1 MADIAGGRGLKQM
14 EASVI
19 FITLALLL
27 LAGIPIAIC
36 LGLSSAIYLLL
47 FYPIPEWSTT
57 TAIMAG
63 ILPNK
68 FGATMEHFT
77 LMAIPFF
84 IVSSNFLSTGG
95 VAKRLIRF
103 ANALVG
109 WMSGGLAMAG
119 ILACIMF
126 AAVSGSSPAT
136 VVAIGSI
143 MIPGMVENGY
153 SKKFA
158 VGSIATA
165 GSLGI
170 LIPPS
175 IIMIVYAVATE
186 QSVGKMFIAGI
197 LPGLLLGAMLLLV
210 TWITARKKNMPC
222 EEVPGFKELWGSF
235 LDAVWGL
242 LLIVMIVGGIYG
254 GIFTPTEAAAVAAVY
269 SAAIALFVYR
279 DMGFREVPKVML
291 ESAKMTAMLLFIIA
305 CAMIFAHVLTMERI
319 PQTIAEWLVAKHM
332 TWWMFLLLVNVILW
346 FAGDFMEPTSI
357 ILILAPIFF
366 PIATSLGINPIH
378 FGIVMT
384 LNMEVGM
391 ITPPVGLNLYVASG
405 LSEMRLEDVTRAALP
420 WMLVMIL
427 ALILVTYIPSISLYL
442 VDLLY

>member
-1 MADIAGGRGLKQM
+1 M
-14 EASVI
+14 EAAVI
-19 FITLALLL
+19 FIVLAILLL
-27 LAGIPIAIC
+27 VGVPIAIC
-36 LGLSSAIYLLL
+36 LGLSAGIYLLL
-47 FYPIPEWSTT
+47 FFQVPEWTTT
-57 TAIMAG
+57 TAVFAG

-68 FGATMEHFT
+68 FSATMEHFT

-84 IVSSNFLSTGG
+84 ILSSNFLSTGG
-95 VAKRLIRF
+95 VARRIVRF

-109 WMSGGLAMAG
+109 WMAGGLAMAG
-119 ILACIMF
+119 IMACILF

-143 MIPGMVENGY
+143 MIPGMLEAKY
-153 SKKFA
+153 SKAFA

-175 IIMIVYAVATE
+175 IVMIVYAVATE

-197 LPGLLLGAMLLLV
+197 VPGLMLGGMLLLT
-210 TWITARKKNMPC
+210 TWIVAVKKGMPRQ
-222 EEVPGFKELWGSF
+222 PRPTMMELWKSF
-235 LDAVWGL
+235 LGAFWGL
-242 LLIVMIVGGIYG
+242 LLIFMIIGGIYG

-269 SAAIALFVYR
+269 SAVIALFVYR
-279 DMGFREVPKVML
+279 DMGFKEVPHVLL

-319 PQTIAEWLVAKHM
+319 PQNIAEWMVARDM
-332 TWWMFLLLVNVILW
+332 SWWMFLLMVNVILW
-346 FAGDFMEPTSI
+346 FAGDFMEPSSI

-366 PIATSLGINPIH
+366 PIAMALKIDPIH
-378 FGIVMT
+378 LGIVMT

-405 LSEMRLEDVTRAALP
+405 LSGLSLEEVTKASLP
-420 WMLVMIL
+420 WMAVMIV
-427 ALILVTYIPSISLYL
+427 ALIMVTYIPWISLFL
-442 VDLLY
+442 VNLLY

>member
-1 MADIAGGRGLKQM
+1 M

-19 FITLALLL
+19 FTVLAVLL
-27 LAGIPIAIC
+27 LAGVPIAIC

-47 FYPIPEWSTT
+47 FYPIPEWSST
-57 TAIMAG
+57 TAILAG

-84 IVSSNFLSTGG
+84 IISSNFLSTGG
-95 VAKRLIRF
+95 VAKRIIRF

-143 MIPGMVENGY
+143 MIPGMVEAGY
-153 SKKFA
+153 TKRFA

-175 IIMIVYAVATE
+175 IVMIVYAVATE

-197 LPGLLLGAMLLLV
+197 VPGLMLGAMLLIV
-210 TWITARKKNMPC
+210 TWVTAKRKNMPC
-222 EEVPGFKELWGSF
+222 EKMPTLKEVWVSF
-235 LDAVWGL
+235 IDAIWGL
-242 LLIVMIVGGIYG
+242 LLIVMIIGGIYG

-269 SAAIALFVYR
+269 SAFISLFVYR
-279 DMGFREVPKVML
+279 DMGFKDIPHVML
-291 ESAKMTAMLLFIIA
+291 ESAKMTAMLLFIIS

-319 PQTIAEWLVAKHM
+319 PQSIAEWLVAKNM
-332 TWWMFLLLVNVILW
+332 SWWMFLLMVNVILW
-346 FAGDFMEPTSI
+346 FAGDFMEPSSI

-366 PIATSLGINPIH
+366 PIATALGINPIH
-378 FGIVMT
+378 LGIIMT

-405 LSEMRLEDVTRAALP
+405 LSGMRLEDVTKAALP
-420 WMLVMIL
+420 WMLVMIV
-427 ALILVTYIPSISLYL
+427 ALILVTYIPSISLFL

>member
-1 MADIAGGRGLKQM
+1 M
-14 EASVI
+14 EATVI
-19 FITLALLL
+19 FAVLAVLLL
-27 LAGIPIAIC
+27 LGVPIAIC

-47 FYPIPEWSTT
+47 FYPIPEWTNTT
-57 TAIMAG
+57 MIMAG

-95 VAKRLIRF
+95 VARRIIRF
-103 ANALVG
+103 ANALIG
-109 WMSGGLAMAG
+109 WMTGGLAMAG

-143 MIPGMVENGY
+143 MIPGMVQAGY
-153 SKKFA
+153 SKRFS

-175 IIMIVYAVATE
+175 IVMIVYAVATE

-197 LPGLLLGAMLLLV
+197 VPGLMLGVMLLVV
-210 TWITARKKNMPC
+210 TWITAKRKNMPC
-222 EEVPGFKELWGSF
+222 QEKPTLKELWSSF
-235 LDAVWGL
+235 IDAIWGL
-242 LLIVMIVGGIYG
+242 LLVVMIIGGIYG

-269 SAAIALFVYR
+269 SAFISLVIYR
-279 DMGFREVPKVML
+279 DMGLKDIPHVML

-319 PQTIAEWLVAKHM
+319 PQSIAEWMVSRNM
-332 TWWMFLLLVNVILW
+332 SWWMFLLMVNVILW
-346 FAGDFMEPTSI
+346 FAGDFMEPSSI

-366 PIATSLGINPIH
+366 PIAMALDIDPIH
-378 FGIVMT
+378 LGIVMT

-405 LSEMRLEDVTRAALP
+405 LSGMRLEDVTKAALP
-420 WMLVMIL
+420 WMFVMIA
-427 ALILVTYIPSISLYL
+427 ALILVTYIPGISLFL

>member
-1 MADIAGGRGLKQM
+1 M
-14 EASVI
+14 EATVI
-19 FITLALLL
+19 FLVLAILLL
-27 LAGIPIAIC
+27 GGVPIAIC

-47 FYPIPEWSTT
+47 FYPIPEWSTP

-95 VAKRLIRF
+95 VARRIIRF

-143 MIPGMVENGY
+143 MIPGMVEAGY
-153 SKKFA
+153 SKRFA
-158 VGSIATA
+158 VGSISTA

-175 IIMIVYAVATE
+175 IVMIVYAVATE

-197 LPGLLLGAMLLLV
+197 LPGLMLGAMLLVV
-210 TWITARKKNMPC
+210 TWLTAKRKNMPRQPVPTFR
-222 EEVPGFKELWGSF
+222 EVWVSF
-235 LDAVWGL
+235 LDAIWGL
-242 LLIVMIVGGIYG
+242 LLIIMIIGGIYG

-269 SAAIALFVYR
+269 SAVISLFVYR
-279 DMGFREVPKVML
+279 DMGFRDIPHVML

-319 PQTIAEWLVAKHM
+319 PQSIAEWLVAQNM
-332 TWWMFLLLVNVILW
+332 SWWMFLLMVNVILW
-346 FAGDFMEPTSI
+346 FAGDFMEPSSI

-366 PIATSLGINPIH
+366 PIAMALHIDPIH
-378 FGIVMT
+378 LGIVMT

-405 LSEMRLEDVTRAALP
+405 LSGMRLEDVTRAALP
-420 WMLVMIL
+420 WMLVMIVAL
-427 ALILVTYIPSISLYL
+427 ALVTYIPQICLFL

>member
-1 MADIAGGRGLKQM
+1 M
-14 EASVI
+14 EAAVI
-19 FITLALLL
+19 FIVLAILLL
-27 LAGIPIAIC
+27 VGVPIAIC
-36 LGLSSAIYLLL
+36 LGLSAGIYLLL
-47 FYPIPEWSTT
+47 FFQVPEWTTT
-57 TAIMAG
+57 TAVFAG

-68 FGATMEHFT
+68 FSATMEHFT

-84 IVSSNFLSTGG
+84 ILSSNFLSTGG
-95 VAKRLIRF
+95 VARRIVRF

-109 WMSGGLAMAG
+109 WMAGGLAMAG
-119 ILACIMF
+119 IMACILF

-143 MIPGMVENGY
+143 MIPGMLEAKY
-153 SKKFA
+153 SKAFA

-175 IIMIVYAVATE
+175 IVMIVYAVATE

-197 LPGLLLGAMLLLV
+197 VPGLMLGGMLLLV
-210 TWITARKKNMPC
+210 TWITAVKKGMPRQ
-222 EEVPGFKELWGSF
+222 PRPTMKELWKAF
-235 LDAVWGL
+235 LGAFWGL
-242 LLIVMIVGGIYG
+242 LLIVMIIGGIYG

-269 SAAIALFVYR
+269 SAVIALFVYR
-279 DMGFREVPKVML
+279 DMGFKEVPQVLL

-319 PQTIAEWLVAKHM
+319 PQNIAEWMVARDM
-332 TWWMFLLLVNVILW
+332 SWWMFLLMVNVILW
-346 FAGDFMEPTSI
+346 FAGDFMEPSSI

-366 PIATSLGINPIH
+366 PIAMALKIDPIH
-378 FGIVMT
+378 LGIVMT

-405 LSEMRLEDVTRAALP
+405 LSGLSLEEVTKASLP
-420 WMLVMIL
+420 WMAVMIV
-427 ALILVTYIPSISLYL
+427 ALIMVTYIPWISLFL
-442 VDLLY
+442 VNLLY

>member
-1 MADIAGGRGLKQM
+1 M
-14 EASVI
+14 EAAVI
-19 FITLALLL
+19 FIVLAILLL
-27 LAGIPIAIC
+27 LGVPIAIC
-36 LGLSSAIYLLL
+36 LGLSAGIYLLL
-47 FYPIPEWSTT
+47 FFNIPEWTT
-57 TAIMAG
+57 TTNVLSG

-68 FGATMEHFT
+68 FSATMEHFT

-84 IVSSNFLSTGG
+84 ILSSNFLSTGG
-95 VAKRLIRF
+95 VAQRIVRF

-109 WMSGGLAMAG
+109 WMAGGLAMAG
-119 ILACIMF
+119 IMACILF

-143 MIPGMVENGY
+143 MIPGMIEANY
-153 SKKFA
+153 SKRFA

-175 IIMIVYAVATE
+175 IVMIVYAVATE

-197 LPGLLLGAMLLLV
+197 VPGLLLGAMLLFV
-210 TWITARKKNMPC
+210 TWVTAVRKGMPRQ
-222 EEVPGFKELWGSF
+222 PKPTFKEVWNSF
-235 LDAVWGL
+235 WDAFWGL
-242 LLIVMIVGGIYG
+242 LLIVMIIGGIYG

-269 SAAIALFVYR
+269 SAFIALFVYR
-279 DMGFREVPKVML
+279 DMGFKDIPHVML

-319 PQTIAEWLVAKHM
+319 PQNIAAWLVARDM
-332 TWWMFLLLVNVILW
+332 SWWMFLLMVNVILW
-346 FAGDFMEPTSI
+346 FAGDFMEPSSI

-366 PIATSLGINPIH
+366 PIAMALNINPIH
-378 FGIVMT
+378 LGIVMT

-405 LSEMRLEDVTRAALP
+405 LSGLSLEEVTKAALP
-420 WMLVMIL
+420 WMLVMIV
-427 ALILVTYIPSISLYL
+427 ALILVTYIPWISLFL

>member
-1 MADIAGGRGLKQM
+1 M
-14 EASVI
+14 EAAVI
-19 FITLALLL
+19 FIVLAILLL
-27 LAGIPIAIC
+27 IGVPIAIS
-36 LGLSSAIYLLL
+36 LGLSAGIYLLL
-47 FYPIPEWSTT
+47 FFQIPEWTT
-57 TAIMAG
+57 TTNVLSG

-68 FGATMEHFT
+68 FSATMEHFT

-84 IVSSNFLSTGG
+84 ILSSNFLSTGG
-95 VAKRLIRF
+95 VAQRIVRF

-109 WMSGGLAMAG
+109 WMAGGLAMAG
-119 ILACIMF
+119 IMACILF

-143 MIPGMVENGY
+143 MIPGMIEANY
-153 SKKFA
+153 SKRFA
-158 VGSIATA
+158 VGSVATA

-175 IIMIVYAVATE
+175 IVMIVYAVATE

-197 LPGLLLGAMLLLV
+197 VPGLLLGAMLLLV
-210 TWITARKKNMPC
+210 TWVTASRKGMPRQPKPTFM
-222 EEVPGFKELWGSF
+222 EVWKSF
-235 LDAVWGL
+235 WDAIWGL
-242 LLIVMIVGGIYG
+242 LLIVMIIGGIYG

-269 SAAIALFVYR
+269 SAFIALFVYR
-279 DMGFREVPKVML
+279 DMGFKDIPHVML

-319 PQTIAEWLVAKHM
+319 PQNIAEWLVAKDM
-332 TWWMFLLLVNVILW
+332 SWWMFLLMVNVILW
-346 FAGDFMEPTSI
+346 FAGDFMEPSSI

-366 PIATSLGINPIH
+366 PIAMALDINPIH
-378 FGIVMT
+378 LGIVMT

-405 LSEMRLEDVTRAALP
+405 LSGLSLEEVTKASLP
-420 WMLVMIL
+420 WMLVMIV
-427 ALILVTYIPSISLYL
+427 ALILVTYIPWISLFL

>member
-1 MADIAGGRGLKQM
+1 M
-14 EASVI
+14 ESSVI
-19 FITLALLL
+19 FAVLAILL
-27 LAGIPIAIC
+27 LAGVPIAIC

-47 FYPIPEWSTT
+47 FYPIPEWSNT

-95 VAKRLIRF
+95 VAKRIIRF
-103 ANALVG
+103 ANAMVG

-143 MIPGMVENGY
+143 MIPGMVRSGY
-153 SKKFA
+153 TKKFA

-175 IIMIVYAVATE
+175 IVMIVYAVATE

-197 LPGLLLGAMLLLV
+197 APGLMLGAMLLVV
-210 TWITARKKNMPC
+210 TWLTAKRNNMPC
-222 EEVPGFKELWGSF
+222 EAVPTFKEVWTSF
-235 LDAVWGL
+235 IDAIWGL
-242 LLIVMIVGGIYG
+242 LLIVMIIGGIYG

-269 SAAIALFVYR
+269 SAVISLFVYR
-279 DMGFREVPKVML
+279 DMGFKDIPHVML
-291 ESAKMTAMLLFIIA
+291 ESAKMTAMLLFIIS

-319 PQTIAEWLVAKHM
+319 PQSIAEWLVARNM
-332 TWWMFLLLVNVILW
+332 SWWMFLLMVNVILW

-366 PIATSLGINPIH
+366 PISTALNIDPIH
-378 FGIVMT
+378 LGIVMT

-405 LSEMRLEDVTRAALP
+405 LSGMRLEDVTKAALP
-420 WMLVMIL
+420 WMLVMIT
-427 ALILVTYIPSISLYL
+427 ALFLVTYIPGISLFL

>member
-1 MADIAGGRGLKQM
+1 M
-14 EASVI
+14 EASII
-19 FITLALLL
+19 FICLALLL
-27 LAGIPIAIC
+27 LLGVPIAIC

-47 FYPIPEWSTT
+47 FYPIPEWSST

-95 VAKRLIRF
+95 VAKRIIRF
-103 ANALVG
+103 ANAMVG

-143 MIPGMVENGY
+143 MIPGMVEAGY
-153 SKKFA
+153 TKRFA

-175 IIMIVYAVATE
+175 IVMIVYAVATE

-197 LPGLLLGAMLLLV
+197 VPGLMLGAMLLLV
-210 TWITARKKNMPC
+210 TWLTARRHNMPC
-222 EEVPGFKELWGSF
+222 QPRCSAREVWEAFV
-235 LDAVWGL
+235 DAIWGL
-242 LLIVMIVGGIYG
+242 LLIAMIIGGIYG

-269 SAAIALFVYR
+269 SAVIALFVYR
-279 DMGFREVPKVML
+279 DMGFRDIPHVML

-319 PQTIAEWLVAKHM
+319 PQSIAEWLVAQKM
-332 TWWMFLLLVNVILW
+332 TWWMFLLMVNVILW
-346 FAGDFMEPTSI
+346 FAGDFMEPSSI

-366 PIATSLGINPIH
+366 PISQALHIDPIH
-378 FGIVMT
+378 LGVVMT

-405 LSEMRLEDVTRAALP
+405 LSGMRLEDVTRAALP
-420 WMLVMIL
+420 WMLVMIAAL
-427 ALILVTYIPSISLYL
+427 ALVTYFPAISLFL

>member
-1 MADIAGGRGLKQM
+1 M
-14 EASVI
+14 EAAVI
-19 FITLALLL
+19 FIVLAILLL
-27 LAGIPIAIC
+27 VGVPIAIC
-36 LGLSSAIYLLL
+36 LGLSAGIYLLL
-47 FYPIPEWSTT
+47 FFQVPEWTTT
-57 TAIMAG
+57 TAVFAG

-68 FGATMEHFT
+68 FSATMEHFT

-84 IVSSNFLSTGG
+84 ILSSNFLSTGG
-95 VAKRLIRF
+95 VARRIVRF

-109 WMSGGLAMAG
+109 WMAGGLAMAG
-119 ILACIMF
+119 IMACILF

-143 MIPGMVENGY
+143 MIPGMLEAKY
-153 SKKFA
+153 SKAFA

-175 IIMIVYAVATE
+175 IVMIVYAVATE

-197 LPGLLLGAMLLLV
+197 VPGLMLGGMLLLV
-210 TWITARKKNMPC
+210 TWITAVKKGMPRQ
-222 EEVPGFKELWGSF
+222 PRPTMKELWKAF
-235 LDAVWGL
+235 LGAFWGL
-242 LLIVMIVGGIYG
+242 LLIVMIIGGIYG

-269 SAAIALFVYR
+269 SAVIALFVYR
-279 DMGFREVPKVML
+279 DMGFKEVPQVLL

-319 PQTIAEWLVAKHM
+319 PQNIAEWLVARDM
-332 TWWMFLLLVNVILW
+332 SWWMFLLMVNVILW
-346 FAGDFMEPTSI
+346 FAGDFMEPSSI

-366 PIATSLGINPIH
+366 PIAMALKIDPIH
-378 FGIVMT
+378 LGIVMT

-405 LSEMRLEDVTRAALP
+405 LSGLSLEEVTKASLP
-420 WMLVMIL
+420 WMAVMIV
-427 ALILVTYIPSISLYL
+427 ALIMVTYIPWISLFL
-442 VDLLY
+442 VNLLY

>member
-1 MADIAGGRGLKQM
+1 M
-14 EASVI
+14 EAAVI
-19 FITLALLL
+19 FIVLAILLL
-27 LAGIPIAIC
+27 VGVPIAIC
-36 LGLSSAIYLLL
+36 LGLSAGIYLLL
-47 FYPIPEWSTT
+47 FFPIPEWTT
-57 TAIMAG
+57 TTNVISG

-68 FGATMEHFT
+68 FSATMEHFT

-84 IVSSNFLSTGG
+84 ILSSNFLSTGG
-95 VAKRLIRF
+95 VARRIVRF

-109 WMSGGLAMAG
+109 WLAGGLAMAG
-119 ILACIMF
+119 IMACILF

-143 MIPGMVENGY
+143 MIPGMLEAKY
-153 SKKFA
+153 SKPFA

-175 IIMIVYAVATE
+175 IVMIVYAVATE

-197 LPGLLLGAMLLLV
+197 VPGLMLGVMLLIV
-210 TWITARKKNMPC
+210 TWITAVRKGMPKQPRPSLM
-222 EEVPGFKELWGSF
+222 EVWKSF
-235 LDAVWGL
+235 LGAFWGL
-242 LLIVMIVGGIYG
+242 LLIVMIIGGIYG

-269 SAAIALFVYR
+269 SAFIALFVYR
-279 DMGFREVPKVML
+279 DMGIKDVPHVLL

-319 PQTIAEWLVAKHM
+319 PQNIAEWMVAKEM
-332 TWWMFLLLVNVILW
+332 SWWMFLLVVNVVLW
-346 FAGDFMEPTSI
+346 FAGDFMEPSSI

-366 PIATSLGINPIH
+366 PIAMALDIDPIH
-378 FGIVMT
+378 LGIVMT
-384 LNMEVGM
+384 INMEVGM

-405 LSEMRLEDVTRAALP
+405 LSGLSLEEVTKASLP
-420 WMLVMIL
+420 WMLVMIV
-427 ALILVTYIPSISLYL
+427 ALLLVTYIPWISLFL
-442 VDLLY
+442 VNLLY

>member
-1 MADIAGGRGLKQM
+1 M
-14 EASVI
+14 EATVI
-19 FITLALLL
+19 FAVLAILLL
-27 LAGIPIAIC
+27 VGVPIAIC

-47 FYPIPEWSTT
+47 FYPIPEWSST

-95 VAKRLIRF
+95 VAKRIIRF

-143 MIPGMVENGY
+143 MIPGMVGAGY
-153 SKKFA
+153 SKRFA

-175 IIMIVYAVATE
+175 IVMIVYAVATE

-197 LPGLLLGAMLLLV
+197 APGLMLGAMLLIV
-210 TWITARKKNMPC
+210 TWITAKRNNMPC
-222 EEVPGFKELWGSF
+222 EEVPTLKEVWVSF
-235 LDAVWGL
+235 IDAIWGL
-242 LLIVMIVGGIYG
+242 LLIVMIIGGIYG

-269 SAAIALFVYR
+269 AAVISLFVYR
-279 DMGFREVPKVML
+279 DMGFKDVPHVML
-291 ESAKMTAMLLFIIA
+291 ESAKMTAMLLFIIS

-319 PQTIAEWLVAKHM
+319 PQSIAEWLVARNM
-332 TWWMFLLLVNVILW
+332 SWWMFLLMVNVILW

-366 PIATSLGINPIH
+366 PIAMALGIDPIH
-378 FGIVMT
+378 LGIVMT

-405 LSEMRLEDVTRAALP
+405 LSGMRLEDVTKAALP
-420 WMLVMIL
+420 WMLVMIA
-427 ALILVTYIPSISLYL
+427 ALILVTYIPWISLFL
-442 VDLLY
+442 VNLLY

>member
-1 MADIAGGRGLKQM
+1 M
-14 EASVI
+14 EATVI
-19 FITLALLL
+19 FIVLAILLL
-27 LAGIPIAIC
+27 VGVPIAIC
-36 LGLSSAIYLLL
+36 LGLSAGIYLLL
-47 FYPIPEWSTT
+47 FFQVPEWTTT
-57 TAIMAG
+57 TAVFAG

-68 FGATMEHFT
+68 FSATMEHFT

-84 IVSSNFLSTGG
+84 ILSSNFLSTGG
-95 VAKRLIRF
+95 VARRIVRF

-109 WMSGGLAMAG
+109 WLAGGLAMAG
-119 ILACIMF
+119 IMACILF

-143 MIPGMVENGY
+143 MIPGMLEAKY
-153 SKKFA
+153 SKAFA

-175 IIMIVYAVATE
+175 IVMIVYAVATE

-197 LPGLLLGAMLLLV
+197 VPGLMLGGMLLLT
-210 TWITARKKNMPC
+210 TWIVAVKKGMPRQ
-222 EEVPGFKELWGSF
+222 PRPTMMELWKSF
-235 LDAVWGL
+235 LGAFWGL
-242 LLIVMIVGGIYG
+242 LLIFMIIGGIYG

-269 SAAIALFVYR
+269 SAVIALFVYR
-279 DMGFREVPKVML
+279 DMGFKEVPHVLL

-319 PQTIAEWLVAKHM
+319 PQNIAEWMVARDM
-332 TWWMFLLLVNVILW
+332 SWWMFLLMVNVILW
-346 FAGDFMEPTSI
+346 FAGDFMEPSSI

-366 PIATSLGINPIH
+366 PIAVALGIDPIH
-378 FGIVMT
+378 FGIIMT

-405 LSEMRLEDVTRAALP
+405 LSGLSLEEVTKASLP
-420 WMLVMIL
+420 WMAVMIV
-427 ALILVTYIPSISLYL
+427 ALIMVTYIPWISLFL
-442 VDLLY
+442 VNLLY

>member
-1 MADIAGGRGLKQM
+1 M
-14 EASVI
+14 EATVI
-19 FITLALLL
+19 FVVLGILLL
-27 LAGIPIAIC
+27 IGVPIAIC
-36 LGLSSAIYLLL
+36 LGLSAAVYLLL
-47 FYPIPEWSTT
+47 FFPIPEWTT
-57 TAIMAG
+57 TTSIMAG

-68 FGATMEHFT
+68 FSATMEHFT
-77 LMAIPFF
+77 LLAIPFF

-95 VAKRLIRF
+95 VAKRIVRF

-109 WMSGGLAMAG
+109 WMHGGLAMAG
-119 ILACIMF
+119 ILACILF

-143 MIPGMVENGY
+143 MIPGMTEAGY
-153 SKKFA
+153 SKRFA

-175 IIMIVYAVATE
+175 IVMIVYAVATE

-197 LPGLLLGAMLLLV
+197 VPGLMLGLMLLV
-210 TWITARKKNMPC
+210 TTWVSAVRHDMPRQSMPSLK
-222 EEVPGFKELWGSF
+222 EVWVAFW
-235 LDAVWGL
+235 DAIWGL
-242 LLIVMIVGGIYG
+242 LLVVMIIGGIYG

-269 SAAIALFVYR
+269 SAFIALFIYR
-279 DMGFREVPKVML
+279 DMGFKDIPHVML

-319 PQTIAEWLVAKHM
+319 PQSIAEWLVGQNM
-332 TWWMFLLLVNVILW
+332 SWWMFLLMVNVILW
-346 FAGDFMEPTSI
+346 FAGDFMEPSSI

-366 PIATSLGINPIH
+366 PIAVALGIDPIH
-378 FGIVMT
+378 FGIIMT

-405 LSEMRLEDVTRAALP
+405 LSGLSLEDVTRASLP
-420 WMLVMIL
+420 WMSVMII
-427 ALILVTYIPSISLYL
+427 ALLLVTYIPGISLFL
-442 VDLLY
+442 VELLY

>member
-1 MADIAGGRGLKQM
+1 M

-19 FITLALLL
+19 FTVLAVLL
-27 LAGIPIAIC
+27 LAGVPIAIC

-47 FYPIPEWSTT
+47 FYPIPEWSST
-57 TAIMAG
+57 TAILAG

-95 VAKRLIRF
+95 VAKRIIRF

-109 WMSGGLAMAG
+109 WMAGGLAMAG

-143 MIPGMVENGY
+143 MIPGMVEAGY
-153 SKKFA
+153 TKRFA

-170 LIPPS
+170 LMPPS
-175 IIMIVYAVATE
+175 IVMIVYAVATE

-197 LPGLLLGAMLLLV
+197 VPGLMLGAMLLIV
-210 TWITARKKNMPC
+210 TWITAKRKNMPC
-222 EEVPGFKELWGSF
+222 EEVPTLKEVWVSF
-235 LDAVWGL
+235 VDAVWGL
-242 LLIVMIVGGIYG
+242 LLIIMIIGGIYG

-269 SAAIALFVYR
+269 SAFISLFVYR
-279 DMGFREVPKVML
+279 DMGFKDIPHVML
-291 ESAKMTAMLLFIIA
+291 ESAKMTAMLLFIIS

-319 PQTIAEWLVAKHM
+319 PQSIAEWLVARNM
-332 TWWMFLLLVNVILW
+332 SWWMFLLMVNVILW
-346 FAGDFMEPTSI
+346 FAGDFMEPSSI

-366 PIATSLGINPIH
+366 PIAMALGIDPIH
-378 FGIVMT
+378 LGIIMT

-405 LSEMRLEDVTRAALP
+405 LSGMRLEDVTKAALP
-420 WMLVMIL
+420 WMLVMIV
-427 ALILVTYIPSISLYL
+427 ALILVTYIPSISLFL

>member
-1 MADIAGGRGLKQM
+1 M
-14 EASVI
+14 EASII
-19 FITLALLL
+19 FLVLAILLL
-27 LAGIPIAIC
+27 LGVPIAIC

-47 FYPIPEWSTT
+47 FSEIPPWNSMTNFLS
-57 TAIMAG
+57 G

-68 FGATMEHFT
+68 FGATMSHFT
-77 LMAIPFF
+77 LLAIPFF

-95 VAKRLIRF
+95 VAKRLIRL
-103 ANALVG
+103 ANVLVG
-109 WMSGGLAMAG
+109 WMHGGLAMAG
-119 ILACIMF
+119 ILSCILF

-143 MIPGMVENGY
+143 MIPGMIEAKYNRR
-153 SKKFA
+153 FA

-175 IIMIVYAVATE
+175 IVMIVYAVATE

-197 LPGLLLGAMLLLV
+197 VPGLMLGTMLLIA
-210 TWITARKKNMPC
+210 TWVAAVRGKMPRQ
-222 EEVPGFKELWGSF
+222 PKPTLKEALIAIK
-235 LDAVWGL
+235 DAFWGL
-242 LLIVMIVGGIYG
+242 LLVVIIIGGIYG

-269 SAAIALFVYR
+269 SAAVALFVHR
-279 DMGFREVPKVML
+279 DMGFKDIPHVML

-305 CAMIFAHVLTMERI
+305 CAMIFAHVLTTERI
-319 PQTIAEWLVAKHM
+319 PQEIAEWLVSQNM
-332 TWWMFLLLVNVILW
+332 SWWMFLLMVNVILW
-346 FAGDFMEPTSI
+346 FAGDFMEPSSI

-366 PIATSLGINPIH
+366 PIATAMGIDPIH
-378 FGIVMT
+378 LGIVMT

-405 LSEMRLEDVTRAALP
+405 LSGLSLEEVTKASLP
-420 WMLVMIL
+420 WMLVMIV
-427 ALILVTYIPSISLYL
+427 ALLLVTYIPAISLGL
-442 VDLLY
+442 VHLLY

>member
-1 MADIAGGRGLKQM
+1 M
-14 EASVI
+14 EAAVI
-19 FITLALLL
+19 FIVLAVLLL
-27 LAGIPIAIC
+27 IGVPIAIC
-36 LGLSSAIYLLL
+36 LGLSAGIYLLL
-47 FYPIPEWSTT
+47 FFPVPEWASTT
-57 TAIMAG
+57 TVFAG

-68 FGATMEHFT
+68 FSATMEHFT

-84 IVSSNFLSTGG
+84 ILSSNFLSTGG
-95 VAKRLIRF
+95 VARRIVRF

-109 WMSGGLAMAG
+109 WMAGGLAMAG
-119 ILACIMF
+119 IMACILF

-143 MIPGMVENGY
+143 MIPGMLEAKY
-153 SKKFA
+153 SKPFA

-175 IIMIVYAVATE
+175 IVMIVYAVATE

-197 LPGLLLGAMLLLV
+197 VPGLMLGGMLLFVTWVSAVRKGMPRQPKPALKEVWDSFLGA
-210 TWITARKKNMPC
+210 
-222 EEVPGFKELWGSF
+222 F
-235 LDAVWGL
+235 WGL
-242 LLIVMIVGGIYG
+242 LLIVMIIGGIYG

-269 SAAIALFVYR
+269 SAVISLFVYR
-279 DMGFREVPKVML
+279 DMGFKEIPHVML
-291 ESAKMTAMLLFIIA
+291 ESAKMTAMLLFIIS

-319 PQTIAEWLVAKHM
+319 PQNIAEWLVAKEM
-332 TWWMFLLLVNVILW
+332 SWWMFLLMVNVILW
-346 FAGDFMEPTSI
+346 FAGDFMEPSSI

-366 PIATSLGINPIH
+366 PIAMALDIDPIH
-378 FGIVMT
+378 LGIVMT

-405 LSEMRLEDVTRAALP
+405 LSGLSLEEVTKASLP
-420 WMLVMIL
+420 WMLVMIV
-427 ALILVTYIPSISLYL
+427 ALILVTYIPWISLFL

>member
-1 MADIAGGRGLKQM
+1 M
-14 EASVI
+14 EAAVI
-19 FITLALLL
+19 FIVLAILLL
-27 LAGIPIAIC
+27 IGVPIAIC
-36 LGLSSAIYLLL
+36 LGLSAGIYLLL
-47 FYPIPEWSTT
+47 FFPVPEWASTT
-57 TAIMAG
+57 TVFAG

-68 FGATMEHFT
+68 FSATMEHFT

-84 IVSSNFLSTGG
+84 ILSSNFLSTGG
-95 VAKRLIRF
+95 VARRIVRF

-109 WMSGGLAMAG
+109 WMAGGLAMAG
-119 ILACIMF
+119 IMACILF

-143 MIPGMVENGY
+143 MIPGMLEAQY
-153 SKKFA
+153 SKRFA

-175 IIMIVYAVATE
+175 IVMIVYAVATE

-197 LPGLLLGAMLLLV
+197 VPGLMLGVMLLIV
-210 TWITARKKNMPC
+210 TWITAFRKGMPRQPMPTLK
-222 EEVPGFKELWGSF
+222 EVWEAF
-235 LDAVWGL
+235 LGAFWGL
-242 LLIVMIVGGIYG
+242 LLIVMIIGGIYG

-269 SAAIALFVYR
+269 SAVIALFVYR
-279 DMGFREVPKVML
+279 DMGFKEIPHVML
-291 ESAKMTAMLLFIIA
+291 ESAKMTAMLLFIIS

-319 PQTIAEWLVAKHM
+319 PQNIAEWLVAKEM
-332 TWWMFLLLVNVILW
+332 SWWMFLLMVNVILW
-346 FAGDFMEPTSI
+346 FAGDFMEPSSI

-366 PIATSLGINPIH
+366 PIAMALDIDPIH
-378 FGIVMT
+378 LGIVMT

-405 LSEMRLEDVTRAALP
+405 LSGLSLEEVTRASLP
-420 WMLVMIL
+420 WMLVMIV
-427 ALILVTYIPSISLYL
+427 ALILVTYIPGISLFL
-442 VDLLY
+442 VNLLY

>member
-1 MADIAGGRGLKQM
+1 M
-14 EASVI
+14 EATVI
-19 FITLALLL
+19 FAVLAVLL
-27 LAGIPIAIC
+27 LAGVPIAIC
-36 LGLSSAIYLLL
+36 LGLSSAVYLLL
-47 FYPIPEWSTT
+47 FYPVPEWSTT
-57 TAIMAG
+57 TQIMAG

-95 VAKRLIRF
+95 VARRIIRF

-109 WMSGGLAMAG
+109 WMTGGLAMAG

-143 MIPGMVENGY
+143 MIPGMVDAGY
-153 SKKFA
+153 SRRFS

-175 IIMIVYAVATE
+175 IVMIVYAVATE

-197 LPGLLLGAMLLLV
+197 VPGLMLGAMLLVV
-210 TWITARKKNMPC
+210 TWITARRKGMPC
-222 EEVPGFKELWGSF
+222 QEKPTVKELWSSF
-235 LDAVWGL
+235 IDAVWGL
-242 LLIVMIVGGIYG
+242 LLVVMIIGGIYG

-269 SAAIALFVYR
+269 SAFISLFIYR
-279 DMGFREVPKVML
+279 DMSFKDIPHVML
-291 ESAKMTAMLLFIIA
+291 ESAKMTAMLLFIIS

-319 PQTIAEWLVAKHM
+319 PQSIAEWLVARDM
-332 TWWMFLLLVNVILW
+332 SWWMFLLMVNIILW
-346 FAGDFMEPTSI
+346 FAGDFMEPSSI

-366 PIATSLGINPIH
+366 PIAMALDIDPIH
-378 FGIVMT
+378 LGIVMT

-405 LSEMRLEDVTRAALP
+405 LSGMRLEDVTKAALP
-420 WMLVMIL
+420 WMLVMIV
-427 ALILVTYIPSISLYL
+427 ALVLVTYIPWISLFL

>member
-1 MADIAGGRGLKQM
+1 M
-14 EASVI
+14 EATVI
-19 FITLALLL
+19 FAVLAVLL
-27 LAGIPIAIC
+27 LAGVPIAIC

-47 FYPIPEWSTT
+47 FYPIPEWTNTT
-57 TAIMAG
+57 MIMAG

-95 VAKRLIRF
+95 VARRIIRF
-103 ANALVG
+103 ANALIG
-109 WMSGGLAMAG
+109 WMTGGLAMAG

-143 MIPGMVENGY
+143 MIPGMVQAGY
-153 SKKFA
+153 SKRFS

-175 IIMIVYAVATE
+175 IVMIVYAVATE

-197 LPGLLLGAMLLLV
+197 VPGLMLGVMLLVV
-210 TWITARKKNMPC
+210 TWITAKRKNMPC
-222 EEVPGFKELWGSF
+222 QEKPTFKELWSSF
-235 LDAVWGL
+235 IDAIWGL
-242 LLIVMIVGGIYG
+242 LLVVMIIGGIYG

-269 SAAIALFVYR
+269 SAFISLVIYR
-279 DMGFREVPKVML
+279 DMGLKDIPHVML

-319 PQTIAEWLVAKHM
+319 PQSIAEWMVSRNM
-332 TWWMFLLLVNVILW
+332 SWWMFLLMVNVILW
-346 FAGDFMEPTSI
+346 FAGDFMEPSSI

-366 PIATSLGINPIH
+366 PIAMALDIDPIH
-378 FGIVMT
+378 LGIVMT

-405 LSEMRLEDVTRAALP
+405 LSGMRLEDVTKAALP
-420 WMLVMIL
+420 WMFVMIA
-427 ALILVTYIPSISLYL
+427 ALILVTYIPGISLFL

>member
-1 MADIAGGRGLKQM
+1 M
-14 EASVI
+14 EATVI
-19 FITLALLL
+19 FAVLAVLL
-27 LAGIPIAIC
+27 LAGVPIAIC

-47 FYPIPEWSTT
+47 FYPIPEWSNTT
-57 TAIMAG
+57 SIMAG

-95 VAKRLIRF
+95 VARRIIRF

-143 MIPGMVENGY
+143 MIPGMVDAGY
-153 SKKFA
+153 SKRFS

-175 IIMIVYAVATE
+175 IVMIVYAVATE

-197 LPGLLLGAMLLLV
+197 VPGLMLGAMLLVV
-210 TWITARKKNMPC
+210 TWITAKRKNMPC
-222 EEVPGFKELWGSF
+222 QEKPTFKELWLSF
-235 LDAVWGL
+235 VDAIWGL
-242 LLIVMIVGGIYG
+242 LLVVMIIGGIYG

-269 SAAIALFVYR
+269 AAFISLFIYR
-279 DMGFREVPKVML
+279 DMGFKDIPHVML

-319 PQTIAEWLVAKHM
+319 PQSIAEWLVARDM
-332 TWWMFLLLVNVILW
+332 TWWMFLLMVNIILW
-346 FAGDFMEPTSI
+346 FAGDFMEPSSI

-366 PIATSLGINPIH
+366 PIAMALDIDPIH
-378 FGIVMT
+378 LGIVMT

-405 LSEMRLEDVTRAALP
+405 LSGMRLEDVTKAALP
-420 WMLVMIL
+420 WMLVMIA
-427 ALILVTYIPSISLYL
+427 ALVLVTYIPGISLFL